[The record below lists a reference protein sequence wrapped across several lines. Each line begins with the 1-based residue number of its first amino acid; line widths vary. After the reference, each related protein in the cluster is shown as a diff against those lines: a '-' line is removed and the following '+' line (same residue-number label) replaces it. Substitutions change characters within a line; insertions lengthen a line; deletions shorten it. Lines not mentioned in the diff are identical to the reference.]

1 MKTKRKPY
9 SKTLKWKEAVKNR
22 TNWSK
27 MMQIVQLDQELK
39 DVKLV
44 AEKVGLSHQRIYM
57 ILKKAR
63 EVLPDYY

>member
-9 SKTLKWKEAVKNR
+9 SKSNRWTEAVKNK

-27 MMQIVQLDQELK
+27 MMQIVQLNEELK
-39 DVKLV
+39 DVRLV
-44 AEKVGLSHQRIYM
+44 SEKMGISTQRIYM

-63 EVLPDYY
+63 EVLPDQN

>member
-1 MKTKRKPY
+1 MKKKRKEY
-9 SKTLKWKEAVKNR
+9 TKSIRWKEAVKNR

-44 AEKVGLSHQRIYM
+44 AEKVGLSTQRIYM

-63 EVLPDYY
+63 EVLPDYN

>member
-9 SKTLKWKEAVKNR
+9 SKSNRWTEAVKNK

-27 MMQIVQLDQELK
+27 MMQIVQSNEELK
-39 DVKLV
+39 DVRLV
-44 AEKVGLSHQRIYM
+44 SEKMGISTQRIYM

-63 EVLPDYY
+63 EVLPDQN

>member
-9 SKTLKWKEAVKNR
+9 TKSIRWSEAVKNK

-27 MMQIVQLDQELK
+27 MMQIVQLNEELK

-44 AEKVGLSHQRIYM
+44 AEKVGLSPQRVYM

-63 EVLPDYY
+63 EVLPDYN

>member
-9 SKTLKWKEAVKNR
+9 SKTLRWKEAVKNK
-22 TNWSK
+22 TNWAR
-27 MMQIVQLDQELK
+27 MMWVVQLNDEFN

-44 AEKVGLSHQRIYM
+44 AEKTKLSPQRIYM

-63 EVLPDYY
+63 EVLLDQN